1 MAFSFSFAGD
11 DIEDDGT
18 QQQPESNAVA
28 GGGQDQGPR
37 GGSSTS
43 AFPVQGRAQ
52 LAAERHDLGR
62 MLAQLPSRIAY
73 GTLEVEVQGG
83 GGGVARLPRR
93 ELWDVRVQL
102 AAEDEGLAGGGHD
115 EAGLGQHD
123 VRTGIYEGGFKSW
136 ESSVDL
142 VKVLARHDISPALAL
157 AKGPV
162 RMIELGCGTALPSLA
177 VFQWAAA
184 LEETARSPLSL
195 TLADYNPSVLQLVT
209 LPNFILAW
217 ALLRRGESE
226 LLQEALSSEED
237 PDGGGE
243 LELGDEVKA
252 AFLSFLETSNISLS
266 FVSGGWSPAFVEL
279 LYDGPGA
286 PLQQQQQQ
294 QQGGN
299 SSSTLVVGAE
309 TIYSP
314 FALGAFADTLLA
326 VLRRERSGGGGG
338 GGSATSIVAAK
349 RLYFGVGGSLDD
361 FVDRVAGEGVDVRWL
376 AEETEGVRRGVVQ
389 CSLP

>member
-18 QQQPESNAVA
+18 QQQQQPESNVVA

-73 GTLEVEVQGG
+73 GTLEVEAQGG
-83 GGGVARLPRR
+83 GVTRLPRR

-102 AAEDEGLAGGGHD
+102 AAEDEGLTGGGGGGHD

-142 VKVLARHDISPALAL
+142 VKVLARHDMSPALAL

-184 LEETARSPLSL
+184 LEEAARSPLSL

-226 LLQEALSSEED
+226 LLQEALSSEENL
-237 PDGGGE
+237 DGGGE
-243 LELGDEVKA
+243 LELDDEVKA

-279 LYDGPGA
+279 LYDGLGA
-286 PLQQQQQQ
+286 PLQQQQ

-326 VLRRERSGGGGG
+326 VLRRERSGG

>member
-11 DIEDDGT
+11 DIEDDGA
-18 QQQPESNAVA
+18 QQQQQQESNAEAQGAVA
-28 GGGQDQGPR
+28 GGQGQGSQGI
-37 GGSSTS
+37 SS
-43 AFPVQGRAQ
+43 AFPVQGRPQ
-52 LAAERHDLGR
+52 LTAERHDLGR

-73 GTLEVEVQGG
+73 GTLEVQGG
-83 GGGVARLPRR
+83 IARLPRR

-102 AAEDEGLAGGGHD
+102 AAEDEGLGAD

-142 VKVLARHDISPALAL
+142 VKVLSRHDMSPALAL
-157 AKGPV
+157 GKGPL

-184 LEETARSPLSL
+184 LEETARFPLSL

-217 ALLRRGESE
+217 ALLRQGESE
-226 LLQEALSSEED
+226 LLRGALSSEED
-237 PDGGGE
+237 PDGGE
-243 LELGDEVKA
+243 LELSDEVKA
-252 AFLSFLETSNISLS
+252 GFVSFLETSKISLS

-279 LYDGPGA
+279 LYDHGPGVPPQPTPSTSA
-286 PLQQQQQQ
+286 P
-294 QQGGN
+294 GE

-326 VLRRERSGGGGG
+326 VLRRERAERPDGG
-338 GGSATSIVAAK
+338 ATSIVAAK

-361 FVDRVAGEGVDVRWL
+361 FVDRITKEGVDVCWL